1 MSINIPANNKVDW
14 RKNVVLDEAKN
25 RALSV
30 NLQKKYQPISNALW
44 AEKQNEN
51 YLNTL
56 QVRNVPS
63 LNQLLANDLES
74 KNQSDPILIMQLGM
88 SNLLTITDEKNA
100 NYILDRLSD
109 EEVNMMNQ
117 NFPSLL
123 KTLKTKYSKMN
134 KDVFLEMVKNKKPVP
149 DPDTDSMPSLIGYEN
164 YEQRSDVSD
173 SSLKERKARD
183 QAQNLNDE
191 TGPPNILERFR
202 YEENPMDRD
211 ISPKKM
217 NTIYGQILNEKLQKK
232 SSTEEEV
239 LLYKRTQ
246 ERVESLKTKKELSDY
261 IDREITTS
269 RIPSKYNKED
279 LKEIAFKIM
288 YKLEM
293 GYMDGNGLRRK
304 RRIIGGGSPLPT
316 SRNMDKKEIGKFT
329 VDLCKLRQNILSVKY
344 SSCRGSVA
352 GLKVE
357 RISEDV
363 KNVIMDIVED
373 KFNSNPFKK
382 MLTDEQR
389 IVSNFVRT
397 LKIQNVDMDDF
408 DRAYQ
413 HEYELLLGEVNSGNN
428 NDKIKKQLKQYILR
442 GINEKL
448 IPRAQGLNQILELSS

>member
-1 MSINIPANNKVDW
+1 
-14 RKNVVLDEAKN
+14 
-25 RALSV
+25 
-30 NLQKKYQPISNALW
+30 
-44 AEKQNEN
+44 
-51 YLNTL
+51 
-56 QVRNVPS
+56 
-63 LNQLLANDLES
+63 
-74 KNQSDPILIMQLGM
+74 
-88 SNLLTITDEKNA
+88 
-100 NYILDRLSD
+100 
-109 EEVNMMNQ
+109 
-117 NFPSLL
+117 
-123 KTLKTKYSKMN
+123 
-134 KDVFLEMVKNKKPVP
+134 
-149 DPDTDSMPSLIGYEN
+149 
-164 YEQRSDVSD
+164 
-173 SSLKERKARD
+173 
-183 QAQNLNDE
+183 
-191 TGPPNILERFR
+191 
-202 YEENPMDRD
+202 MDRD

-373 KFNSNPFKK
+373 KFNSNLFKK
-382 MLTDEQR
+382 MMTDEQR